1 MLGFTTFFFFFLIFV
16 DKKIEYLATRLLER
30 KTLANKLKQETGL
43 QAFHMVLTCGFHCN
57 HVISM
62 LDVQTSSLCQMLRK
76 RGLVNKTMYGIIQG
90 KFMIPVLVHNFGFST
105 QLSPLLCTLN
115 PLASTRTI
123 FFFSFLIQEF
133 INGTTKQNPNHS
145 CHSISSLPKVKHW
158 VYRLPQIERNSHKHH
173 LNAFLLV
180 LHSSSC
186 QMNLMCSRNSP
197 LEIKLHTSTNIRSK
211 SSYRIS
217 KSHDQENFLLEWSW

>member
-1 MLGFTTFFFFFLIFV
+1 
-16 DKKIEYLATRLLER
+16 
-30 KTLANKLKQETGL
+30 
-43 QAFHMVLTCGFHCN
+43 
-57 HVISM
+57 
-62 LDVQTSSLCQMLRK
+62 
-76 RGLVNKTMYGIIQG
+76 MYGIIQG
-90 KFMIPVLVHNFGFST
+90 IFMIPLLAHNFGFST
-105 QLSPLLCTLN
+105 QLSPLFCTLN
-115 PLASTRTI
+115 PLSSTRIIII
-123 FFFSFLIQEF
+123 FLFIIQEF

-158 VYRLPQIERNSHKHH
+158 VYRLPKIERNSLKHH

-180 LHSSSC
+180 LLHSSCC

-217 KSHDQENFLLEWSW
+217 KSHDQ